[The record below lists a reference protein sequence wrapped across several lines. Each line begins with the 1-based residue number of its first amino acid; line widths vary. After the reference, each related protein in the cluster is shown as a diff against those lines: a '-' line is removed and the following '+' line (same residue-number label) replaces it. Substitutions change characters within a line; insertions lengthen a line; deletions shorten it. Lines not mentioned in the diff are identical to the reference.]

1 MYSSKTII
9 HFDQPAIYQI
19 RVAGVLDKS
28 WSNKLASMK
37 VSLEEG
43 SGGKKIYALIGKLQD
58 QAELNG
64 ILNSLYDLHLTI
76 ISIDTL

>member
-1 MYSSKTII
+1 MYSSKTELN
-9 HFDQPAIYQI
+9 FDQPAIYQI

-28 WSNKLASMK
+28 WSNRLANMQ
-37 VSLEEG
+37 VSLEDG
-43 SGGKKIYALIGKLQD
+43 SGRKNIYSLIGKLKD

-76 ISIDTL
+76 ISVGKL

>member
-1 MYSSKTII
+1 MNSSKTIV

-28 WSNKLASMK
+28 WSDRLASMQ
-37 VSLEEG
+37 VSLEDG
-43 SGGKKIYALIGKLQD
+43 SGGKNIYSLIGKLKD

-76 ISIDTL
+76 VSIDTL